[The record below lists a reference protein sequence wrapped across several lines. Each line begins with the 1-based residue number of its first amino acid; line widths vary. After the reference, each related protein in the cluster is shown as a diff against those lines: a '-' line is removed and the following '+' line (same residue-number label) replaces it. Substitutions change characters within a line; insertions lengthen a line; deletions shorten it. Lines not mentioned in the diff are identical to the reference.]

1 MAGRFFTTSATWWAL
16 KRGRQKEIMTD
27 EKAERLWEQRG
38 GHKPR
43 HASSHQ
49 KLEEARNRLPPRVSV
64 RIHGPADTLISA
76 Q

>member
-1 MAGRFFTTSATWWAL
+1 
-16 KRGRQKEIMTD
+16 MTD